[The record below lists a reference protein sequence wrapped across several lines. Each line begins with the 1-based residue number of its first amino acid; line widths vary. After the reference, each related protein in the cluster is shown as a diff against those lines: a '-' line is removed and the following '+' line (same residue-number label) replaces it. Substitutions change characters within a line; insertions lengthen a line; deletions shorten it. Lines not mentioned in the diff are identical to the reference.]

1 MRDSDVI
8 TGRADLGAID
18 NTTGEAAFYSH
29 REPAWH
35 GLGTVTEDAKTSDEV
50 LHLAK
55 LDWAVEKRPLLSM
68 NRGKLGKKIP
78 NRFGTFRDDTGDW
91 VGGLVGNTW
100 TPIQNR
106 DAFTFLDELVGGG
119 HVTYETAG
127 ALDGGRVVFM
137 STKSPSFTIDPE
149 GAADRIDL
157 YTLFANSHD
166 GRSAAVAVETPVRA
180 VCTNTLDLAMNE
192 AHRVWKIRHTKNA
205 LSDLEEARRT
215 LGFTEVYAAAL
226 EAEATALYQQAMTN
240 QEFDKL
246 IATLWTAPA
255 EGARKNILAAHEE
268 RRDRLHYLFA
278 EAATQDNI
286 RGTRW
291 AALQAVVEYDDYFR
305 TVKVPEDLTEQEH
318 RNNLAMTTLLH
329 DQKNP
334 LKDTARTLLRLAA

>member
-18 NTTGEAAFYSH
+18 NTTGVAAFYSH
-29 REPAWH
+29 RQPAWH
-35 GLGTVTEDAKTSDEV
+35 GLGTVTEEAKTSEEV
-50 LHLAK
+50 LHLAQ
-55 LDWAVEKRPLLSM
+55 LDWEVEKLPILPM
-68 NRGKLGKKIP
+68 NRGKLGKRIP
-78 NRFGTFRDDTGDW
+78 NRFATVRTDTGDW

-137 STKSPSFTIDPE
+137 STKSPSITLDPE

-180 VCTNTLDLAMNE
+180 VCTNTLDLAVNE
-192 AHRVWKIRHTKNA
+192 AQRVWKVRHTATA

-215 LGFTEVYAAAL
+215 LGFTERYAAAL
-226 EAEATALYQQAMTN
+226 EAEATTLYQQAMTN

-246 IATLWTAPA
+246 IKRLFGAPSKDS
-255 EGARKNILAAHEE
+255 RKHIVAAFEE
-268 RRDRLHYLFA
+268 RRDRLHHLFA
-278 EAATQDNI
+278 EADTQDNI

-291 AALQAVVEYDDYFR
+291 AALQAVIEFEDYFR
-305 TVKVPEDLTEQEH
+305 TVRSPEDITEQKH
-318 RNNLAMTTLLH
+318 RANLAMTTLLH

-334 LKDTARTLLRLAA
+334 TKDAAKALLLAA

>member
-29 REPAWH
+29 RQPAWH
-35 GLGTVTEDAKTSDEV
+35 GLGTVTEEAKTSEEV
-50 LHLAK
+50 LRLAK
-55 LDWAVEKRPLLSM
+55 LDWEVEKLPILPM

-78 NRFGTFRDDTGDW
+78 NRFATVRTDTGDW

-106 DAFTFLDELVGGG
+106 EAFAFLDELVGGG

-137 STKSPSFTIDPE
+137 SVMSPSITIDPE
-149 GAADRIDL
+149 GAGDRIDL

-180 VCTNTLDLAMNE
+180 VCTNTLDLAVSE
-192 AHRVWKIRHTKNA
+192 AQRVWKVRHTVDA
-205 LSDLEEARRT
+205 LSQLEEARRT
-215 LGFTEVYAAAL
+215 LGFTERYAAAL

-246 IATLWTAPA
+246 ITRLWGAPSKD
-255 EGARKNILAAHEE
+255 ARKHIVAAYEE
-268 RRDRLHYLFA
+268 RRDRLHHLFA
-278 EAATQDNI
+278 EADTQDNI

-291 AALQAVVEYDDYFR
+291 AALQAVVEFDDYFR
-305 TVKVPEDLTEQEH
+305 TVKTPEALTEEVH
-318 RNNLAMTTLLH
+318 RANLAMTTLLH

-334 LKDTARTLLRLAA
+334 IKDMAKALLLAA

>member
-1 MRDSDVI
+1 MRQSDVI

-35 GLGTVTEDAKTSDEV
+35 GLGTVAEEAMTSDEV
-50 LHLAK
+50 LHLAH
-55 LDWAVEKRPLLSM
+55 LDWQVEKLPILPM
-68 NRGKLGKKIP
+68 NKGKLGKRIP
-78 NRFGTFRDDTGDW
+78 GRFGTFRSDTGDW

-106 DAFTFLDELVGGG
+106 EAFAFLDELVGGG

-137 STKSPSFTIDPE
+137 STKSPSIVLDPQ

-180 VCTNTLDLAMNE
+180 VCTNTLDLAVKE
-192 AHRVWKIRHTKNA
+192 AQRVWKIRHTKSA
-205 LSDLEEARRT
+205 LTDLEEARRT
-215 LGFTEVYAAAL
+215 LGFTEQYAAAF
-226 EAEATALYQQAMTN
+226 EAEATQLFQTAMTN
-240 QEFDKL
+240 QQFDDL
-246 IATLWTAPA
+246 IAQLWTAPA
-255 EGARKNILAAHEE
+255 EGARKNLVAAHEE
-268 RRDRLHYLFA
+268 RRDRLHHLFREA
-278 EAATQDNI
+278 ETQDNI

-291 AALQAVVEYDDYFR
+291 AALQAIVEFDDYFR
-305 TVKVPEDLTEQEH
+305 TVKVPEALSEQEH
-318 RNNLAMTTLLH
+318 RHNLAMTTLLH

-334 LKDTARTLLRLAA
+334 VKDMAKALLLAA

>member
-1 MRDSDVI
+1 MRQSDVI
-8 TGRADLGAID
+8 TGRADQGAID
-18 NTTGEAAFYSH
+18 NTTGAAAFYSH

-35 GLGTVTEDAKTSDEV
+35 GLGTVTEEAQTSDEV
-50 LHLAK
+50 IKIAK
-55 LDWAVEKRPLLSM
+55 LDWLVEKRPLLSM
-68 NRGKLGKKIP
+68 NKGKLGKKIP
-78 NRFGTFRDDTGDW
+78 GRFGTFRDDSGDW

-106 DAFTFLDELVGGG
+106 DAFSFLDELVGGG

-137 STKSPSFTIDPE
+137 STKSPSITIDPQ

-180 VCTNTLDLAMNE
+180 VCTNTLDLAVRD

-205 LSDLEEARRT
+205 LTDLEEARQT
-215 LGFTEVYAAAL
+215 LGFTEQYASAL
-226 EAEATALYQQAMTN
+226 EAEATALFQQAMTD

-246 IATLWTAPA
+246 ITQLWQAPA
-255 EGARKNILAAHEE
+255 EGARKHLLAAHEE
-268 RRDRLHYLFA
+268 RRDRLHTLFA
-278 EAATQDNI
+278 EAATQENI

-291 AALQAVVEYDDYFR
+291 AALQTVIEFEDYFR
-305 TVKVPEDLTEQEH
+305 TVKVPEALTEQEH
-318 RNNLAMTTLLH
+318 RNNLAMNTLLH

-334 LKDTARTLLRLAA
+334 IKDMAKALLLAA

>member
-1 MRDSDVI
+1 MRDSAVI

-29 REPAWH
+29 RQPAWH
-35 GLGTVTEDAKTSDEV
+35 GLGTVTEEAKTSEEV

-55 LDWAVEKRPLLSM
+55 LDWQVEKRPLLSM
-68 NRGKLGKKIP
+68 HKGKIGKKIP

-91 VGGLVGNTW
+91 LGGLVGNTW

-106 DAFTFLDELVGGG
+106 EAFAFVDELVGGG

-137 STKSPSFTIDPE
+137 STMSPSITIDPD

-166 GRSAAVAVETPVRA
+166 GRSAAVAVETPIRA
-180 VCTNTLDLAMNE
+180 VCTNTLDLAVEE
-192 AHRVWKIRHTKNA
+192 AQRTWKIRHTSDA
-205 LSDLEEARRT
+205 LSQLEEARRA
-215 LGFTEVYAAAL
+215 LGFTERYAAAF
-226 EAEATALYQQAMTN
+226 EAEATQLFQTAMTN

-246 IATLWTAPA
+246 IAQLWTPPA
-255 EGARKNILAAHEE
+255 EGARKNLIAAHEE
-268 RRDRLHYLFA
+268 RRDRLHHLFA
-278 EAATQDNI
+278 EADTQDNI

-291 AALQAVVEYDDYFR
+291 AALQAVIEFDDYFR
-305 TVKVPEDLTEQEH
+305 NVKVPEALTEQEH
-318 RNNLAMTTLLH
+318 RNNLAMTALLH
-329 DQKNP
+329 DQKND
-334 LKDTARTLLRLAA
+334 LKDLAKSLLLAA

>member
-1 MRDSDVI
+1 MRESDVI

-29 REPAWH
+29 RQPAWH
-35 GLGTVTEDAKTSDEV
+35 GLGTITEEAKTSDEV

-55 LDWAVEKRPLLSM
+55 LDWLVEKRPLLSM
-68 NRGKLGKKIP
+68 NKGKLGKKIP
-78 NRFGTFRDDTGDW
+78 GRFGTFRDDTGDW
-91 VGGLVGNTW
+91 VGGLVGKTW

-106 DAFTFLDELVGGG
+106 DAFAFLDELVGGG

-137 STKSPSFTIDPE
+137 STAAPSITLDPQ

-180 VCTNTLDLAMNE
+180 VCTNTLDFAVKE
-192 AHRVWKIRHTKNA
+192 AQRTWKIRHTVDA
-205 LSDLEEARRT
+205 LSRLEEARRT
-215 LGFTEVYAAAL
+215 LGYNEAFAAAF
-226 EAEATALYQQAMTN
+226 EKEATELFQAAMTN

-246 IATLWTAPA
+246 IAQVWGTPA
-255 EGARKNILAAHEE
+255 EGARKNVVAKHEA
-268 RRDRLHYLFA
+268 RRDRLHHLFS
-278 EAATQDNI
+278 EDDTQANI

-291 AALQAVVEYDDYFR
+291 AALQAIIEFDDYFR
-305 TVKVPEDLTEQEH
+305 DVKVPEELTEQEH
-318 RNNLAMTTLLH
+318 RANLAMTTLLH
-329 DQKNP
+329 DQKNEI
-334 LKDTARTLLRLAA
+334 KDLAKKLLLAA

>member
-1 MRDSDVI
+1 MRQSDVI
-8 TGRADLGAID
+8 TGRADRGAID

-35 GLGTVTEDAKTSDEV
+35 GLGTVTEEAKTSDEV
-50 LHLAK
+50 IKLAK
-55 LDWAVEKRPLLSM
+55 LDWLVEKRPLLSM
-68 NRGKLGKKIP
+68 NKGKLGKKIP
-78 NRFGTFRDDTGDW
+78 GRFGTFRDDSGDW

-106 DAFTFLDELVGGG
+106 VAFTFLDELVGGG
-119 HVTYETAG
+119 FLTYETAG

-137 STKSPSFTIDPE
+137 STKSPSITIDPQ

-180 VCTNTLDLAMNE
+180 VCTNTLDLAVRD

-205 LSDLEEARRT
+205 LTDLEEARQT
-215 LGFTEVYAAAL
+215 LGFTEQYASAL
-226 EAEATALYQQAMTN
+226 EAEATALFQQAMTD

-246 IATLWTAPA
+246 IGQLWTPPA
-255 EGARKNILAAHEE
+255 EGARKSILAAHEE
-268 RRDRLHYLFA
+268 RRDRLHALFA
-278 EAATQDNI
+278 EADTQENI

-291 AALQAVVEYDDYFR
+291 AALQTVIEFEDYFR
-305 TVKVPEDLTEQEH
+305 AVKVPEALTEQEH

-329 DQKNP
+329 TQRNDI
-334 LKDTARTLLRLAA
+334 KDMAKALLLAA

>member
-1 MRDSDVI
+1 MRESDVI

-35 GLGTVTEDAKTSDEV
+35 GLGAVTEEAKTSDEV
-50 LHLAK
+50 LHLAQ
-55 LDWAVEKRPLLSM
+55 LDWEVEKLPILPM
-68 NRGKLGKKIP
+68 NRGKLGKRIP
-78 NRFGTFRDDTGDW
+78 NRFATVRTDTGEW
-91 VGGLVGNTW
+91 VGGLVGSTW

-106 DAFTFLDELVGGG
+106 AAFSFLDELVGGG
-119 HVTYETAG
+119 YVTYETAG

-137 STKSPSFTIDPE
+137 SVMSPSITIDPQ

-180 VCTNTLDLAMNE
+180 VCTNTLDLAVKE
-192 AHRVWKIRHTKNA
+192 AHRVWKVRHTVDA
-205 LSDLEEARRT
+205 LDRLEEARRT
-215 LGFTEVYAAAL
+215 LGFTERYASAL
-226 EAEATALYQQAMTN
+226 EAEATALFQQAMTN

-246 IATLWTAPA
+246 IAQLWTPPA
-255 EGARKNILAAHEE
+255 EGARKHILAAHEE
-268 RRDRLHYLFA
+268 RRDRLHTLFA
-278 EAATQDNI
+278 EADTQENI

-291 AALQAVVEYDDYFR
+291 AALQAVIEFEDYFR
-305 TVKVPEDLTEQEH
+305 TVKVPEALTEQEH

-334 LKDTARTLLRLAA
+334 VKDMAKALLLAA

>member
-1 MRDSDVI
+1 MRESDVI

-35 GLGTVTEDAKTSDEV
+35 GLGTVAEDAKTSDEV

-55 LDWAVEKRPLLSM
+55 LDWEVEKLPILPT
-68 NRGKLGKKIP
+68 NRGKLGKRIP
-78 NRFGTFRDDTGDW
+78 NRFATVRTDTGEW

-106 DAFTFLDELVGGG
+106 DAFTFLDQLVGGG

-166 GRSAAVAVETPVRA
+166 GRSAAVAVETPIRA
-180 VCTNTLDLAMNE
+180 VCTNTLDLAVRE
-192 AHRVWKIRHTKNA
+192 ADRVWKIRHTKNA
-205 LSDLEEARRT
+205 LTDLEEARRT
-215 LGFTEVYAAAL
+215 LGFTERYAAAL
-226 EAEATALYQQAMTN
+226 EAEATALYQKAMTD

-246 IATLWTAPA
+246 IAQLWTPPA

-268 RRDRLHYLFA
+268 RRDRLHALFA
-278 EAATQDNI
+278 EADTQENI

-291 AALQAVVEYDDYFR
+291 AALQTVIEYDDYFR
-305 TVKVPEDLTEQEH
+305 TVKVPEELSEQEH

-329 DQKNP
+329 TQKND
-334 LKDTARTLLRLAA
+334 LKDMAKALLLAA